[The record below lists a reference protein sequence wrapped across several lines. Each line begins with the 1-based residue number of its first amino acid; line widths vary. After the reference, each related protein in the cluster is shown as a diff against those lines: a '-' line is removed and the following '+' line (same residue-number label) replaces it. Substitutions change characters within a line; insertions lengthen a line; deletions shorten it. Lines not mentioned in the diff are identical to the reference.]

1 MLALVALALSALAP
15 GRHVVRRA
23 PVAAVRMGASEPQAA
38 TRNLGQMER
47 LLNARRS
54 WSGVMTTAHVSAAVL
69 EGPPPTESELLQ
81 GLDWV
86 LQRHPMLAA
95 CVRGKSKFHIPNP
108 QPYPMH
114 SDYLGRA
121 VAYNSELMRTY
132 PDEDIQGFAPS
143 PLTPEEL
150 AARVLRVVTLPA
162 GGGAAAVEA
171 AWRAGFDEAMDDSSF
186 DEDADGP
193 LWRVTLYAEEGGGGA
208 GSALLYAANH
218 AVSDQ
223 LSFNLVL
230 SEVLRTCAEVRAGQ
244 SVTPPTPLPL
254 PPSVEGA
261 LLGEEDLQA
270 AEIKERLEL
279 IIGRFGESFPSW
291 ERGRAGLET
300 IKYALWQLGA
310 SGAQLLPRWVPPAE
324 AIAAEEQKWQH
335 QARATRNSFRTLTP
349 EVTSALVKACRARGV
364 TASGALCAAAV
375 FGASDAMGTL
385 SEDPGVPAEPQR
397 YKLLQALDMRTLN
410 FAAGGAEKAG
420 ARDDWSGGTVLA
432 GTGSL
437 DILLD
442 LPPCAGRALRG
453 ESTSDRSLG
462 GVAGM
467 GAMDSFWDCA
477 AECNA
482 QTKAWIANGWGRES
496 LLLFSSGW
504 EFMNMNRVVELGS
517 QDRATLGRAYSAG
530 VSNVGV
536 YAHPTTHGD
545 VSLSRVHF
553 GISQTVSA
561 PCISVSAVTV
571 EGQLCLTVQ
580 YATPIWPEAEAEAY
594 VDGLVRALELAAA
607 QAE

>member
-1 MLALVALALSALAP
+1 MLTLLFDKCFSLSEINRDNEGRPALPPFQFWDCMLPLGVLALSALAP

-23 PVAAVRMGASEPQAA
+23 PVATIRMGASEPQAA

-81 GLDWV
+81 GLAWV

-150 AARVLRVVTLPA
+150 AARVLRVVTLPV

-230 SEVLRTCAEVRAGQ
+230 SEVLRTCAEARAGQ
-244 SVTPPTPLPL
+244 TVTPPTPLPL

-270 AEIKERLEL
+270 SEIKERLEL

-349 EVTSALVKACRARGV
+349 GVTSALVKACRARGV

-397 YKLLQALDMRTLN
+397 YKLLQALDMRTL
-410 FAAGGAEKAG
+410 
-420 ARDDWSGGTVLA
+420 
-432 GTGSL
+432 
-437 DILLD
+437 
-442 LPPCAGRALRG
+442 ALTDP
-453 ESTSDRSLG
+453 SPNPNPSPDP
-462 GVAGM
+462 
-467 GAMDSFWDCA
+467 D
-477 AECNA
+477 
-482 QTKAWIANGWGRES
+482 
-496 LLLFSSGW
+496 
-504 EFMNMNRVVELGS
+504 
-517 QDRATLGRAYSAG
+517 
-530 VSNVGV
+530 
-536 YAHPTTHGD
+536 H
-545 VSLSRVHF
+545 
-553 GISQTVSA
+553 
-561 PCISVSAVTV
+561 
-571 EGQLCLTVQ
+571 
-580 YATPIWPEAEAEAY
+580 
-594 VDGLVRALELAAA
+594 
-607 QAE
+607 